1 MKVSTIEPE
10 LLNYCCALDYNKQI
24 ECEDISDSNE
34 VCKILAEKKVESVA
48 GDPVKLRRRQVKS
61 LFLGAV
67 EKLGR
72 DTSSFYEKEV
82 PKVKI
87 KKTDRFPNGEIIL
100 PGGAAIF
107 RRDNSGVIYTHKKD
121 HTTKDIVAM
130 FHEFGHL
137 PLIVNGA
144 NGDYYEYQEVLPIY
158 MERFGFNAIDESNAK
173 EMFERTNLGIA
184 IAQAKDLMYYVEHDT
199 DQNRAMKRINEINRR
214 TCFSYIKSFEYVL
227 QLLERYQEDHRA
239 VDKAIDKVINGES
252 SFKGIERTL
261 DIDTKGCKK
270 ILSRF

>member
-1 MKVSTIEPE
+1 M
-10 LLNYCCALDYNKQI
+10 
-24 ECEDISDSNE
+24 
-34 VCKILAEKKVESVA
+34 
-48 GDPVKLRRRQVKS
+48 
-61 LFLGAV
+61 
-67 EKLGR
+67 GR
-72 DTSSFYEKEV
+72 DTFSFYEREV
-82 PKVKI
+82 PGVKI
-87 KKTDRFPNGEIIL
+87 KKVDRFPNGGIIL

-107 RRDNSGVIYTHKKD
+107 RCNNTGVIYTHKKD

-144 NGDYYEYQEVLPIY
+144 NGDYFEYQEALPIY
-158 MERFGFNAIDESNAK
+158 MESLGCGVIDGEHAK
-173 EMFERTNLGIA
+173 ETFEKINLA
-184 IAQAKDLMYYVEHDT
+184 VATSQARDFMYYVEHDN
-199 DQNRAMKRINEINRR
+199 DQNRAAKRLNEINRR

-239 VDKAIDKVINGES
+239 VDKAIDKVINKEA
-252 SFKGIERTL
+252 SFKSIERLL